1 MWEGVVFEVFRGL
14 SKFLQLAA
22 FYRLNGKRERK
33 EGREGKKRRGR
44 MEKERKEG
52 EKRRENR

>member
-33 EGREGKKRRGR
+33 EGREGKKRRG
-44 MEKERKEG
+44 EDGKG
-52 EKRRENR
+52 EKGRREEKRE